1 MLQFRDLFMIHLGY
15 IGLYEPK
22 KYCIMIKIG
31 FLMFCSLIF
40 FNSSC
45 EIEEVA
51 NDVEAEDPAVNLI
64 QLLTDDSRLSSKRPQ
79 PPIWADCIEYSGI
92 VVPATFR
99 PESDPFDELYA
110 MPDATFKDG
119 IPLISDSK
127 PGDQDYN
134 RGRWHMN
141 VLKAGVDPAKYAS
154 ACQAEDLDLSD
165 FESTDNY
172 FGCPLRPRKN

>member
-1 MLQFRDLFMIHLGY
+1 M
-15 IGLYEPK
+15 K
-22 KYCIMIKIG
+22 KIG
-31 FLMFCSLIF
+31 FFILCSLLFVI
-40 FNSSC
+40 SSC
-45 EIEEVA
+45 ETEEVA
-51 NDVEAEDPAVNLI
+51 NDVAVEDASVNLI
-64 QLLTDDSRLSSKRPQ
+64 ELLSDNAQLSSKRPQ

-92 VVPATFR
+92 VVPATFK

-134 RGRWHMN
+134 GGRWHMN
-141 VLKAGVDPAKYAS
+141 VLKGGVDPAKYAN

-165 FESTDNY
+165 FDSTDNY